1 MVSQEGVAI
10 AGSGCRWRSPS
21 ELRSSAQREAR
32 QSTTL
37 ADQQA
42 IQERVVK
49 LERQQR
55 RQRQEIFD
63 VEDEVQNQRE
73 QLIEQLT
80 KRLTQQVATDN
91 LFTVAWTVV

>member
-1 MVSQEGVAI
+1 
-10 AGSGCRWRSPS
+10 
-21 ELRSSAQREAR
+21 
-32 QSTTL
+32 
-37 ADQQA
+37 
-42 IQERVVK
+42 VVK

-80 KRLTQQVATDN
+80 KRMTQQVATDN